1 MFLVQVHLRATF
13 SKLISLKLRMNVF
26 TLITT
31 GLELGVY
38 VENTQN
44 IKNQFKPVIFV
55 TPSFAY
61 VYVLYHISI
70 IVFFII
76 CLWS

>member
-1 MFLVQVHLRATF
+1 MH
-13 SKLISLKLRMNVF
+13 
-26 TLITT
+26 
-31 GLELGVY
+31 

-70 IVFFII
+70 ILFFII